1 MKKIDKNKSFIFYWL
16 IVLIIWMSNNIISFS
31 LSVWIYQEVRSVF
44 LYALFP
50 IMGMAPIFLL
60 SPLLGTVIDRISFKK
75 ALSFASLGTLIAFF
89 IISQLMKN
97 SFAMLPAILFFIVM
111 ASSCI
116 AVLYPAM
123 SSYVSR
129 IKNTKNETR
138 YSALL
143 QILIL
148 FTTYLSPI
156 FGGILLAK
164 TNIETILSVIV
175 IMNLIGNVLLL
186 TANFFTERIDNNK
199 VLAQKSFL
207 EDMKKGYQYL
217 SKNKQLRKLIII
229 WAAVNLL
236 VWLLV
241 GSALPLFIEIATK
254 DIMTLLLLLVSIGT
268 VAGSL
273 LMIFTKLPKKQVVLL
288 YILHVIVSIHFLIAG
303 FIQNP
308 ITIAIISPTAFM
320 LIAII
325 FTIYQN
331 IAQKNT
337 KERYA
342 GRFMAYVNMALSGAA
357 LLAYIVLA
365 PVMNNI
371 MRPLAGLIKNDIGTA
386 ASTSILWIAIGSSL
400 LLIGIWGISNKNMK
414 KLDQQR

>member
-1 MKKIDKNKSFIFYWL
+1 
-16 IVLIIWMSNNIISFS
+16 
-31 LSVWIYQEVRSVF
+31 
-44 LYALFP
+44 
-50 IMGMAPIFLL
+50 
-60 SPLLGTVIDRISFKK
+60 
-75 ALSFASLGTLIAFF
+75 
-89 IISQLMKN
+89 
-97 SFAMLPAILFFIVM
+97 
-111 ASSCI
+111 
-116 AVLYPAM
+116 M